1 MGAQQGEEGGLMSES
16 FQPPQ
21 FNMAMLF
28 LMQLNNR
35 REEVAKASISGDYIT
50 WFRGCQEIWRSV
62 KPKVQQL
69 EEKKGEN
76 AIKHEE
82 IDLLLGKV
90 KEYLTKMYGNAS
102 AMSEA
107 ERRAYLG
114 KSYTILDVELD
125 TLYSKIMSILW
136 QYDFIFPRRESYTLE
151 EELEADLTGE

>member
-1 MGAQQGEEGGLMSES
+1 MTES

-35 REEVAKASISGDYIT
+35 REECAKASIAGDYIT

-62 KPKVQQL
+62 KPKVRQL
-69 EEKKGEN
+69 EERKGEK
-76 AIKHEE
+76 AIKHDE
-82 IDLLLGKV
+82 IDNMLGKI
-90 KEYLTKMYGNAS
+90 KDYLTKMYGNAS

-107 ERRAYLG
+107 ERRAYLSR
-114 KSYTILDVELD
+114 SYTTLDIELD
-125 TLYSKIMSILW
+125 TLYSLIMGVLW

>member
-1 MGAQQGEEGGLMSES
+1 
-16 FQPPQ
+16 
-21 FNMAMLF
+21 MAVSKAKGSAI
-28 LMQLNNR
+28 R
-35 REEVAKASISGDYIT
+35 R
-50 WFRGCQEIWRSV
+50 
-62 KPKVQQL
+62 
-69 EEKKGEN
+69 KKGEN